1 MRIFLENIPASLQRE
16 TDVLKRCLEAF
27 GSVMPIEAI
36 YLFGS
41 HARGEAGPD
50 SDIDLC
56 IVSIDAVRQLDAA
69 VLLRRATRDI
79 RPKPAFS
86 LLPIDP
92 IRLREKQA
100 AGDFF
105 FQTILREGIILAA

>member
-1 MRIFLENIPASLQRE
+1 ML
-16 TDVLKRCLEAF
+16 TRCLEAF
-27 GSVMPIEAI
+27 SSVMPIEAI

-56 IVSIDAVRQLDAA
+56 IVSTGAVHQLTAA
-69 VLLRRATRDI
+69 VLLRRATREI

-92 IRLREKQA
+92 VRLKEKQSM
-100 AGDFF
+100 GDFF